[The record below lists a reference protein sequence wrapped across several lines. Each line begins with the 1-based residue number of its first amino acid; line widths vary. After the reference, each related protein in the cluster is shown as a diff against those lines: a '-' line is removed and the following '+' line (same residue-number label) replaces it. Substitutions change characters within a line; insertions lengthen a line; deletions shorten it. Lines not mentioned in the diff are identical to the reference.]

1 MNRVDAHGLKIAP
14 ELFDFIAKEATPKTG
29 ISPDTFWAG
38 LAGIIAKLAPKNREL
53 LAFRDAL
60 QVKIDDW
67 HRTHKGKA
75 FDMNAYTAFLKE
87 IGYLLPEPATKTV
100 ETANVDEEIGKICGP
115 QLVVPLTNAR
125 YALNAAN
132 ARWGSLYDAFYGTDA
147 IPHDP
152 SEGGKGYNKARGD
165 KVIAKAKAFLDA
177 AAPLATGSHTDVT
190 SYSVIAGQLAVKL
203 KSGNATALK
212 SAEQFAGYQGD
223 AAAPTA
229 ILLVNNG
236 MHIEVKIDRSHVIGK
251 DDPAGVADMML
262 ESAVSTI
269 LDMED
274 SVAAVDAEDK
284 VLVYRNTLGLMDG
297 TLSADFE
304 KGGKTLKRAL
314 NADRV
319 YTTPAGGELK
329 LHGRSLLLMRN
340 VGHHMYTDA
349 VLDSKG
355 NEIPEGFLDAAVAGL
370 LAIHDLKGNS
380 KTKNSRKGS
389 VYIVKPK
396 MHGPDEVALT
406 CELFGQVEKALSL
419 PENTMKVGIMDEERR
434 TTVNLKACI
443 QNASKRICF
452 INTGFLDRTGDEI
465 HTSMEAG
472 PMIRKNDM
480 KAQPWIKAYEDWNV
494 DIGLIDGLPGHAQI
508 GKGMW
513 AAPDKMADML
523 TQKIGHPQA
532 GATTAWVPSPT
543 AATLHALHYHQIN
556 VQARQ
561 QELTKGGPR
570 AKLSDILT
578 IPVSQSNWAP
588 DDVKQEIDNNCQG
601 ILGYVVRW
609 IDQGVGCSKV
619 PDIHD
624 VGLMEDRATLRISSQ
639 HLANW
644 LHQGVITKD
653 QVMESLKRMAVVV
666 DKQNAGDALYKP
678 MAPRSTALPSRRPA
692 ISCSRGASSRTATPS
707 SSCTPAARRRRQQAE
722 GSGLSPVRASR
733 RPHHFQELA
742 DLELERTALLRQRA
756 GEIMDLF
763 GRRLGAS

>member
-1 MNRVDAHGLKIAP
+1 MKRIDAHGLKIASV
-14 ELFDFIAKEATPKTG
+14 LHDFIAQEAAPKTG
-29 ISPDTFWAG
+29 IDPDAFWAG
-38 LAGIIAKLAPKNREL
+38 VAAIIRDLGPKNREL
-53 LAFRDAL
+53 LKVRDTL
-60 QVKIDDW
+60 QAKIDDW
-67 HRTHKGKA
+67 HRANKGKP
-75 FDMNAYTAFLKE
+75 FDLNAYTAHLKE
-87 IGYLLPEPATKTV
+87 IGYLLPEPATHKV

-152 SEGGKGYNKARGD
+152 SEAGRGYNKARGD
-165 KVIAKAKAFLDA
+165 KVIAKAKTFLDA
-177 AAPLATGSHTDVT
+177 AAPLATASHTDVT
-190 SYSVIAGQLAVKL
+190 SYSVIAGQLSAKL

-212 SAEQFAGYQGD
+212 SNVQFAGYQGD
-223 AAAPTA
+223 PAAPSS

-236 MHIEVKIDRSHVIGK
+236 LHIDVQVDRKHTIGK
-251 DDPAGVADMML
+251 DDAAGVSDIVL

-284 VLVYRNTLGLMDG
+284 VLVYRNTLGLMNG

-304 KGGKTLKRAL
+304 KGGKTMTRSL
-314 NADRV
+314 NDDRV
-319 YTTPAGGELK
+319 YKTPSGGELK

-340 VGHHMYTDA
+340 VGHHMFTDA
-349 VLDSKG
+349 VLDEKG
-355 NEIPEGFLDAAVAGL
+355 EEVPEGILDAAVAGL
-370 LAIHDLKGNS
+370 LASHALKGS
-380 KTKNSRKGS
+380 GKTRNSRTGS

-406 CELFGQVEKALSL
+406 CEIFARVEKMLSL
-419 PENTMKVGIMDEERR
+419 PADTIKVGIMDEERR

-443 QNASKRICF
+443 QNASKRIMF

-508 GKGMW
+508 GKGMG
-513 AAPDKMADML
+513 AAPAMMADML
-523 TQKIGHPQA
+523 DQKIAHPQA

-543 AATLHALHYHQIN
+543 AARLHALHYPQVN
-556 VQARQ
+556 VLARQ
-561 QELTKGGPR
+561 QELAKAGPR

-588 DDVKQEIDNNCQG
+588 DDVRQEIENNCQG
-601 ILGYVVRW
+601 ILGHVGRW

-619 PDIHD
+619 PDTHD
-624 VGLMEDRATLRISSQ
+624 IGLIEDRAPVRISSQ

-644 LHQGVITKD
+644 LHQGVITKE
-653 QVMESLKRMAVVV
+653 QVMDSRKRMAVVV
-666 DKQNAGDALYKP
+666 DGQNKGDPLYRP
-678 MAPRSTALPSRRPA
+678 MAPGFDGTAFKAACDLIFKGREQPNGYTEY
-692 ISCSRGASSRTATPS
+692 ILT
-707 SSCTPAARRRRQQAE
+707 ARRREAK
-722 GSGLSPVRASR
+722 A
-733 RPHHFQELA
+733 
-742 DLELERTALLRQRA
+742 A
-756 GEIMDLF
+756 G
-763 GRRLGAS
+763 

>member
-1 MNRVDAHGLKIAP
+1 MKRVDAHGLKVAP
-14 ELFDFIAKEATPKTG
+14 VLFDFIEKEAAPKTG
-29 ISPDTFWAG
+29 ISPDAFWAG
-38 LAGIIAKLAPKNREL
+38 LSAIIGDLAPKNREL
-53 LAFRDAL
+53 LAVRDRL
-60 QVKIDDW
+60 QAKIDDW
-67 HRTHKGKA
+67 HRANKGKP
-75 FDMNAYTAFLKE
+75 FDVSAYTAFLKE
-87 IGYLLPEPATKTV
+87 IGYLLPEPATQKV
-100 ETANVDEEIGKICGP
+100 ETANVDEEIGRICGP

-132 ARWGSLYDAFYGTDA
+132 ARWGSLYDALYGTDA
-147 IPHDP
+147 IPHDAG
-152 SEGGKGYNKARGD
+152 EAGKGYSKARGD
-165 KVIAKAKAFLDA
+165 KVIARAKAFLDNT
-177 AAPLATGSHTDVT
+177 APLASSSHADVVAYGVASGKLSARLKNGGATG
-190 SYSVIAGQLAVKL
+190 L
-203 KSGNATALK
+203 KSEA
-212 SAEQFAGYQGD
+212 QFAGYQGD
-223 AAAPTA
+223 PAAPSSV
-229 ILLVNNG
+229 LLVNNG
-236 MHIEVKIDRSHVIGK
+236 LHIDVQIDRKHAIGK
-251 DDPAGVADMML
+251 DDPAGVADMVL
-262 ESAVSTI
+262 EAAVSTI

-284 VLVYRNTLGLMDG
+284 VLIYRNTLGLMNG

-304 KGGKTLKRAL
+304 KGGKTMTRAL
-314 NADRV
+314 NSDRV
-319 YTTPAGGELK
+319 YKTRAGGELT

-340 VGHHMYTDA
+340 VGHHMFTDA
-349 VLDSKG
+349 VLDARDE
-355 NEIPEGFLDAAVAGL
+355 EIFEGMLDAAVTGL
-370 LAIHDLKGNS
+370 LAIHDLKS
-380 KTKNSRKGS
+380 HSQARNSRAGS

-406 CELFGQVEKALSL
+406 CELFARVEKMLSL
-419 PENTMKVGIMDEERR
+419 PENTLKVGIMDEERR

-443 QNASKRICF
+443 QNASKRIVF

-472 PMIRKNDM
+472 PMIRKNEM

-523 TQKIGHPQA
+523 AQKIGHPQA

-543 AATLHALHYHQIN
+543 AATLHALHYHQVN
-556 VQARQ
+556 VRARQ
-561 QELTKGGPR
+561 QELAKGGPR

-578 IPVSQSNWAP
+578 IPVSKSNWAP

-644 LHQGVITKD
+644 LHQGVITRE

-666 DKQNAGDALYKP
+666 DKQNAGDPLYRP
-678 MAPRSTALPSRRPA
+678 MAPSFDGVAFKAACDLVFKGREQPNGYTEYIL
-692 ISCSRGASSRTATPS
+692 T
-707 SSCTPAARRRRQQAE
+707 ARRREAKAQA
-722 GSGLSPVRASR
+722 
-733 RPHHFQELA
+733 
-742 DLELERTALLRQRA
+742 
-756 GEIMDLF
+756 
-763 GRRLGAS
+763 